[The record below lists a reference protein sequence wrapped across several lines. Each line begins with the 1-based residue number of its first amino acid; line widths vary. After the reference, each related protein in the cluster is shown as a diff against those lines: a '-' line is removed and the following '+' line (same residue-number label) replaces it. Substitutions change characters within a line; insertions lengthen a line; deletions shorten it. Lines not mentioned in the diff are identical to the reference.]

1 MNTTTLPLDPAAL
14 NLSARAAS
22 HAVDSV
28 LDVLALLLAADAT
41 GEPPDTAA
49 LIQAANEANEQAQTT
64 LRLVLQAGA
73 TRPESV
79 PPRPSDADPL
89 RAMAQADTPATR
101 RLLAAVRAAVDA
113 AEVVD
118 AERGNVVAPDAILLP
133 GESRGTAWAETLS
146 GIAQRL
152 KIEVE
157 GPSRARGQE

>member
-1 MNTTTLPLDPAAL
+1 MTTLPMDPTAL

-41 GEPPDTAA
+41 GEPPDTGA

-73 TRPESV
+73 ARPESV

-89 RAMAQADTPATR
+89 RAMAQADTPDTR
-101 RLLAAVRAAVDA
+101 ELLRLVREAVAVAERVDA
-113 AEVVD
+113 A
-118 AERGNVVAPDAILLP
+118 RGHVVAPDVPLLP
-133 GESRGTAWAETLS
+133 GETRGTGWAETIS
-146 GIAQRL
+146 NVVQRL

-157 GPSRARGQE
+157 GPARAQGRE